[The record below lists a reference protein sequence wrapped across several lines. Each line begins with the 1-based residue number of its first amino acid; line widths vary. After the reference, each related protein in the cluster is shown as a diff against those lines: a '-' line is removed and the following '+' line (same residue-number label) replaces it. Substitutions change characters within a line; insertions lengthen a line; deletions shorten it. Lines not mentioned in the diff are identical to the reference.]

1 VRTSTGASLGV
12 ADGDYS
18 PASLG
23 AAMDHDQVLC
33 WTNRRR
39 WTIIDAIRSRMGRTR
54 HVPEAGDRVMC
65 LTNNKDLAV
74 FNGAQFTVM
83 DVTTQSALGP
93 TLRLRDDEG
102 HERDIPCYWE
112 GFRGR
117 EAQDMAKRSGLG
129 LGLGRML
136 ATFSH
141 AITVHKA
148 QGSEWPN
155 VYVVDE
161 TPSMISMSG
170 KRIGQAAA
178 HEDARRWLYTA
189 VSRASE
195 RATLVRGGR

>member
-1 VRTSTGASLGV
+1 
-12 ADGDYS
+12 
-18 PASLG
+18 
-23 AAMDHDQVLC
+23 
-33 WTNRRR
+33 
-39 WTIIDAIRSRMGRTR
+39 
-54 HVPEAGDRVMC
+54 
-65 LTNNKDLAV
+65 
-74 FNGAQFTVM
+74 
-83 DVTTQSALGP
+83 
-93 TLRLRDDEG
+93 
-102 HERDIPCYWE
+102 
-112 GFRGR
+112 
-117 EAQDMAKRSGLG
+117 
-129 LGLGRML
+129 ML

-170 KRIGQAAA
+170 KRIGMQAA